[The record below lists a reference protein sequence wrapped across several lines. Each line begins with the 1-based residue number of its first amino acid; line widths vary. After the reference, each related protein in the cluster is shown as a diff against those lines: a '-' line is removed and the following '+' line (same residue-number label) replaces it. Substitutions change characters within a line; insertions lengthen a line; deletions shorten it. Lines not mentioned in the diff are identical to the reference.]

1 MKNIIFIVN
10 IDSGQDTRSQPYHY
24 SIKSW
29 QKWASNNNAEVFL
42 LTEKVYEGDYMHL
55 NWHKS
60 LALKLLKENNIDYDQ
75 VLIVDA
81 DTIVHPD
88 CPNFFEET
96 EGKLCAV
103 VNEGCY
109 EWVTRSIQN
118 YGDYIFPEIPKI
130 KPWEYFNSGFIIAN
144 KTHEEFFDKV
154 IQYYHDNVEK
164 FVHAKSFHV
173 GNDQTPLN
181 YFTKKFN
188 VETKLL
194 PSCYNLQDMA
204 RKTLFTLGYQNWSE
218 DPIFLKAGWVYHFNA
233 IPANMGDVAYWMDFT
248 YNKLY
253 ENK

>member
-1 MKNIIFIVN
+1 MNIVFIPN
-10 IDSGQDTRSQPYHY
+10 ISLGDNRSTPYHY

-29 QKWASNNNAEVFL
+29 KKWAEQYDDVKVIEWDETIMDPSNFKITLQRYWVHDILKHNEV
-42 LTEKVYEGDYMHL
+42 EY
-55 NWHKS
+55 S
-60 LALKLLKENNIDYDQ
+60 Q

-81 DTIVHPD
+81 DTIIHPN
-88 CPNFFEET
+88 CPNFFNET
-96 EGKLCAV
+96 EGKFGVV
-103 VNEGCY
+103 VNNGCY

-154 IQYYHDNVEK
+154 LQYYHDNVDK
-164 FVHAKSFHV
+164 FIHAKSFHV

-218 DPIFLKAGWVYHFNA
+218 DPLFLKAGWVYHFNA
-233 IPANMGDVAYWMDFT
+233 IPANMGDTAYWMEYT
-248 YNKLY
+248 YKTLY
-253 ENK
+253 E

>member
-1 MKNIIFIVN
+1 MKNIVFIVN
-10 IDSGQDTRSQPYHY
+10 IGGDDDRNKPYHF
-24 SIKSW
+24 SIKCW
-29 QKWASNNNAEVFL
+29 KTWADKNNAELFI
-42 LTEKVYEGDYMHL
+42 LTEKVYESDYMHL

-60 LALKLLKENNIDYDQ
+60 LALKLLKENNIEFDQ

-96 EGKLCAV
+96 EGKFCGV

-109 EWVTRSIQN
+109 EWVTRSIEN

-144 KTHEEFFDKV
+144 KTHEEFFDNV
-154 IQYYHDNVEK
+154 LQYYHDNVDK
-164 FVHAKSFHV
+164 FIHAKSFHV

-204 RKTLFTLGYQNWSE
+204 RKTLFTLGYKNWSE
-218 DPIFLKAGWVYHFNA
+218 DPLFLKAGWVYHFNA
-233 IPANMGDVAYWMDFT
+233 IPANMGDVAYWMEYT

-253 ENK
+253 LNK

>member
-10 IDSGQDTRSQPYHY
+10 IGGDDDRNKPYHY
-24 SIKSW
+24 SITCWK
-29 QKWASNNNAEVFL
+29 KWADKNNAEVFT
-42 LTEKVYEGDYMHL
+42 LTEKVYEDNYMHL

-60 LALKLLKENNIDYDQ
+60 LALKLLKENNIEYDQ

-109 EWVTRSIQN
+109 EWVTRSI
-118 YGDYIFPEIPKI
+118 E
-130 KPWEYFNSGFIIAN
+130 
-144 KTHEEFFDKV
+144 
-154 IQYYHDNVEK
+154 
-164 FVHAKSFHV
+164 
-173 GNDQTPLN
+173 N

-204 RKTLFTLGYQNWSE
+204 RKNLFTLGYKEWSKE
-218 DPIFLKAGWVYHFNA
+218 PLFIKAGWVYHFNA
-233 IPANMGDVAYWMDFT
+233 IPANMGDVAYWMKYT

-253 ENK
+253 

>member
-10 IDSGQDTRSQPYHY
+10 IGGDDDRNKPYHF
-24 SIKSW
+24 SIKCW
-29 QKWASNNNAEVFL
+29 KKWADKNNAELFV
-42 LTEKVYEGDYMHL
+42 LTEKVYENDYMHL

-60 LALKLLKENNIDYDQ
+60 LALKLLKENNIEYDQ

-96 EGKLCAV
+96 EGKLCGV

-130 KPWEYFNSGFIIAN
+130 KPWEYFNSGFIIAI

-154 IQYYHDNVEK
+154 LQYYHDNVDK
-164 FVHAKSFHV
+164 FIHAKSFYV

-181 YFTKKFN
+181 YFVKKFG
-188 VETKLL
+188 VEVKLL
-194 PSCYNLQDMA
+194 PGCYNLQDMP
-204 RKTLFTLGYQNWSE
+204 RKNLFTLGYKNWSKL
-218 DPIFLKAGWVYHFNA
+218 PLYIKAGWVYHFNA
-233 IPANMGDVAYWMDFT
+233 IPANMGDTKQWMEQT
-248 YNKLY
+248 YRELY
-253 ENK
+253 G